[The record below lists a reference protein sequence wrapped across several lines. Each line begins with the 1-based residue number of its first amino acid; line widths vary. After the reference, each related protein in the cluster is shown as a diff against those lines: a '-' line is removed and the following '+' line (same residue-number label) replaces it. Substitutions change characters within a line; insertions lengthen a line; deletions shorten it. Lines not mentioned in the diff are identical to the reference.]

1 MVKIITDSVADIPT
15 DICREP
21 GISVVPLHVR
31 FGDRHNRDVIDIST
45 EEFSRVLSQEKTL
58 PVTSVPSRSDSTEVY
73 DALAKETDEI
83 LAERMNSIF
92 PRERILRP
100 RASPVIGTHA
110 GPGLIAI
117 SILGDK

>member
-45 EEFSRVLSQEKTL
+45 EEFYRLLSQEKTL
-58 PVTSVPSRSDSTEVY
+58 PVTSVPSRSNFTEV
-73 DALAKETDEI
+73 
-83 LAERMNSIF
+83 
-92 PRERILRP
+92 RERILRP